1 VVARRNWGSFPT
13 TADMG
18 IRASAPTRAGL
29 FEALGLGL
37 YALITDL
44 RTVRPA
50 ESREVRAT
58 GTDIG
63 DLAVDYLSRLLL
75 LQQEEG
81 FLVREIGVALTG
93 RPPTSLVARVRG
105 EPFDIARHPRRI
117 EVKAITLHRLSVDL
131 ERGRA
136 RVIVDI

>member
-1 VVARRNWGSFPT
+1 LGIRRRWGSFPT
-13 TADMG
+13 TADVG
-18 IRASAPTRAGL
+18 IRASADTPARL
-29 FEALGLGL
+29 FEAMGLGL

-50 ESREVRAT
+50 EGRQVTAT
-58 GTDIG
+58 GVDVQ

-81 FLVREIGVALTG
+81 FLVRDIRVRLQG
-93 RPPTSLVARVRG
+93 RPPTALRAEVRG
-105 EPFDIARHPRRI
+105 EPLDPARHPRTI
-117 EVKAITLHRLSVDL
+117 EVKAVTLHRLVVDL
-131 ERGRA
+131 RRGHA

>member
-1 VVARRNWGSFPT
+1 MVRRSWGSFPT

-18 IRASAPTRAGL
+18 IRASASTPEGL

-50 ESREVRAT
+50 EARTVSASGVDVA
-58 GTDIG
+58 

-81 FLVREIGVALTG
+81 FLVREVYVTLEGTPPRSLTA
-93 RPPTSLVARVRG
+93 SVRG
-105 EPFDIARHPRRI
+105 EPMDPARHPRRI
-117 EVKAITLHRLSVDL
+117 EVKAITLHRLSIDL
-131 ERGRA
+131 ARGRA